1 MECLSLR
8 DACFHVYGGEIEI
21 SVWGREEGRKEADNP
36 CGLLSQTQISVSILV
51 PTS

>member
-8 DACFHVYGGEIEI
+8 DACFHVHGGEIEI
-21 SVWGREEGRKEADNP
+21 SVWGREEGRKEADNS
-36 CGLLSQTQISVSILV
+36 CGLLLQIQISVYLLV